1 MIKTNTETVRRI
13 LAEFPNLQ
21 SEKKTLEGNHEMT
34 YREAIRALYPTLR
47 DMKKRGFSTKDLAEK
62 LDEYGIKATFFVT
75 GQNPEYFDLIYEV
88 NYGYVPEVIGGD
100 GEEQDAYVLGVSVP
114 IEEFDGVVIAIIHRN
129 DDNETKWVVAPENMD
144 FSDEEILKTVDF
156 QEKYFDVTVCR

>member
-1 MIKTNTETVRRI
+1 MVGKKVRVVIDRPI
-13 LAEFPNLQ
+13 G
-21 SEKKTLEGNHEMT
+21 SRH
-34 YREAIRALYPTLR
+34 
-47 DMKKRGFSTKDLAEK
+47 
-62 LDEYGIKATFFVT
+62 
-75 GQNPEYFDLIYEV
+75 PEYFDLIYEV

-156 QEKYFDVTVCR
+156 QEKYFDVTVFK